1 MKYFFAWV
9 IVSLFYLNAFA
20 QKSHFGSWTIVNT
33 QLSFANK
40 WAIFGELQ
48 LRSQSFFNNY
58 FYYEAKG
65 GIEYTLSKKFKFALG
80 VGNFG
85 TYTNGGNFE
94 KPKTIDELRIWEQA
108 VMSHQFKALKL
119 EQRLRVEQRIYSGA
133 DYRNRFRYRLALTV
147 PLNYK
152 NGKSGNLYFTC
163 FEEIFFTDKAPHFS
177 RSRFLF
183 GPGYTFNKY
192 VTLQPAY
199 VYQYDIS
206 KNSKQGKHFLQVSL
220 LLKINPGNPLISSK

>member
-1 MKYFFAWV
+1 M
-9 IVSLFYLNAFA
+9 
-20 QKSHFGSWTIVNT
+20 
-33 QLSFANK
+33 
-40 WAIFGELQ
+40 
-48 LRSQSFFNNY
+48 R
-58 FYYEAKG
+58 
-65 GIEYTLSKKFKFALG
+65 
-80 VGNFG
+80 
-85 TYTNGGNFE
+85 
-94 KPKTIDELRIWEQA
+94 
-108 VMSHQFKALKL
+108 
-119 EQRLRVEQRIYSGA
+119 
-133 DYRNRFRYRLALTV
+133 
-147 PLNYK
+147 
-152 NGKSGNLYFTC
+152 KSGHLYFTC